1 MQILFLLKLL
11 PIGVVLCYDVK
22 RIYRQAVGQMR
33 GVILMREMKKAEER
47 RNEILDAA
55 DELFAQKGFDGTSTS
70 AILEK
75 VGIARGTLYY
85 HFKSKEDIMD
95 ALIER
100 YTSTML
106 AKAKTI
112 AADKNIAVNERILRV
127 VMALN
132 VQNEHSGQQIME
144 HVHKP
149 QNALMHRKIQ
159 QVILNQVPPI
169 LTSIIREGIE
179 QGIYHTPYPYECMEM
194 IIAYTN
200 TVFDDDLVVMS
211 EEERAARI
219 PAFIFNVERMLGVES
234 GSLLYMMQMFGNEGE
249 SGTK

>member
-1 MQILFLLKLL
+1 
-11 PIGVVLCYDVK
+11 
-22 RIYRQAVGQMR
+22 
-33 GVILMREMKKAEER
+33 MREMKKAEER

-55 DELFAQKGFDGTSTS
+55 DELFTQKGFDGTSTS
-70 AILEK
+70 NILEK

-106 AKAKTI
+106 AKARAI
-112 AADKNIAVNERILRV
+112 AEDKSIAVNERILRV

-132 VQNEHSGQQIME
+132 IQHENGGQEIME

-159 QVILNQVPPI
+159 QVVMNQVPPI
-169 LTSIIREGIE
+169 LTAIIRDGIE
-179 QGIYHTPYPYECMEM
+179 QGVYHTPYPYECMEM

-200 TVFDDDLVVMS
+200 AVFDDDLVLMTD
-211 EEERAARI
+211 EERAARI
-219 PAFIFNVERMLGVES
+219 PAFIFNVERMLGVEN
-234 GSLLYMMQMFGNEGE
+234 GSLLYMMQMFGKDGEG
-249 SGTK
+249 STT

>member
-1 MQILFLLKLL
+1 
-11 PIGVVLCYDVK
+11 
-22 RIYRQAVGQMR
+22 
-33 GVILMREMKKAEER
+33 MREIKKAEER

-55 DELFAQKGFDGTSTS
+55 DELFTQKGFDGTSTS
-70 AILEK
+70 NILEK

-106 AKAKTI
+106 AKAKNV
-112 AADKNIAVNERILRV
+112 AADKTIAVNERILRV

-132 VQNEHSGQQIME
+132 MQNEQGGQEMME
-144 HVHKP
+144 HVHRP

-159 QVILNQVPPI
+159 QVVINQVPPI
-169 LTSIIREGIE
+169 LTAIIREGIE
-179 QGIYHTPYPYECMEM
+179 QGIYQTPYPYECMEM

-200 TVFDDDLVVMS
+200 TVFDDDLVLMTD
-211 EEERAARI
+211 EERAARI
-219 PAFIFNVERMLGVES
+219 PALIFNIERMLGVEN
-234 GSLLYMMQMFGNEGE
+234 GSLLYMMQMFGNKEEG
-249 SGTK
+249 STN

>member
-1 MQILFLLKLL
+1 
-11 PIGVVLCYDVK
+11 
-22 RIYRQAVGQMR
+22 
-33 GVILMREMKKAEER
+33 MREMKKAEER

-55 DELFAQKGFDGTSTS
+55 DELFTQKGFDGTSTS
-70 AILEK
+70 NILEK

-106 AKAKTI
+106 AKARAI
-112 AADKNIAVNERILRV
+112 AEDKSIAVNERILRV

-132 VQNEHSGQQIME
+132 IQHENGGQEIME

-159 QVILNQVPPI
+159 QVVMNQVPPI
-169 LTSIIREGIE
+169 LTAIIRDGIE
-179 QGIYHTPYPYECMEM
+179 QGVYHTPYPYECMEM

-200 TVFDDDLVVMS
+200 AVFDDDLVLMTD
-211 EEERAARI
+211 EERAARI
-219 PAFIFNVERMLGVES
+219 PAFIFNVERMLGVEI
-234 GSLLYMMQMFGNEGE
+234 GSLLYMMQMFGKDGEG
-249 SGTK
+249 STT